1 MSVEDYKSGKPVRM
15 GRFFDQPKPWELDKG
30 DAIDRT
36 ANVGRASLAFRERF
50 NQTAPES
57 EMFDLVHHMGTQV
70 QELTRAALLQKPD
83 GTSNIKPDDIQAFPS
98 DWSTDSLQATRVDLD
113 TASVFSSRG
122 GSRSLRSKPKTIP
135 ILFNAAKFEE
145 DPDSECDSDEDWD
158 TSEWDRVEIQDSV
171 KTLLATCE
179 QCNNKT
185 KEGLKRRKLASGMLI
200 KLVKKHISAL
210 EFLEGGM
217 ERLLDKALRNAHQER
232 SMEMEN
238 MIPVLASLSA
248 VPDVASR
255 ICNLNGTIK
264 CIKCLNHTLNLA
276 VSLVQSMFRHHEY
289 VTKKAHMFPPAVR
302 ARTKAMQL
310 MHIDEVKNEF
320 KALRATPTQGDVP
333 DEHAYEYVR
342 LLYNVSRPSRGKQGK
357 KEASLIKRYGGMVAL
372 VRCSEY
378 GSQKTR
384 SMACKVMRNLVFHSD
399 MRLPLLHAGGASAL
413 AVQLKAKNVQDQYNA
428 MEVLDL
434 CAQRCFAHQQELK
447 LRPDITEMWRDL
459 CKSCGM
465 RCGKTCQQPEYEAGR
480 LIGSDQVLNTLF
492 QFIDTKDITKRFGAL
507 MLLHKLSAGPAIRS
521 VVASACLGRR
531 RSGTLYVRA
540 IAGRGL
546 PNMDDLGAIE
556 G

>member
-1 MSVEDYKSGKPVRM
+1 M
-15 GRFFDQPKPWELDKG
+15 
-30 DAIDRT
+30 A
-36 ANVGRASLAFRERF
+36 
-50 NQTAPES
+50 
-57 EMFDLVHHMGTQV
+57 
-70 QELTRAALLQKPD
+70 
-83 GTSNIKPDDIQAFPS
+83 
-98 DWSTDSLQATRVDLD
+98 
-113 TASVFSSRG
+113 
-122 GSRSLRSKPKTIP
+122 
-135 ILFNAAKFEE
+135 
-145 DPDSECDSDEDWD
+145 
-158 TSEWDRVEIQDSV
+158 
-171 KTLLATCE
+171 
-179 QCNNKT
+179 
-185 KEGLKRRKLASGMLI
+185 
-200 KLVKKHISAL
+200 
-210 EFLEGGM
+210 
-217 ERLLDKALRNAHQER
+217 
-232 SMEMEN
+232 
-238 MIPVLASLSA
+238 
-248 VPDVASR
+248 
-255 ICNLNGTIK
+255 
-264 CIKCLNHTLNLA
+264 KCLNHTLNLA

-540 IAGRGL
+540 IAEEATTW
-546 PNMDDLGAIE
+546 MI
-556 G
+556 